1 MVLRFLIFNRMHI
14 RLLLVLLTIIAVGFG
29 LAAPY
34 YQKIFIEL
42 LTNAVQNPPPGGD
55 PSFSLKPI
63 ALAVV
68 LGIISQVI
76 SILMRSLA
84 IRESVIAQQEIA
96 ERMYN
101 HSLILESKARAD
113 RTVGQIVSYYA
124 SDVSTA
130 GFLLEDFF
138 PNMLSAIIP
147 LLVAPLAVAWFYD
160 LPPFQVM
167 ATTLG
172 CLGVSVLL
180 GLRQSGFFSRFKR
193 LAEERL
199 SIVNEWL
206 QNIRAL
212 RVLGWTEHF
221 EHKIIKKRQQETLN
235 RLGMV
240 TNGSLLNAIA
250 QVSPLLINAV
260 GVMALINARGQSI
273 TVGDIFVVLWTLG
286 VFLNRPMRSVPW
298 GIVVLLDSL
307 TSIKRL
313 QRYLDLPTELAQLQ
327 TVDERVQKAE
337 VEHAEADEQARL
349 GSGAPVGIEIDD
361 LNLIYDGREVLSHL
375 HLRFS
380 AGKFIAIIGEVGA
393 GKTQILSAL
402 LRDCNANFLRYNINQ
417 TNALALPLAKLRQHF
432 CYVPQD
438 GFVMSGTIRENIVF
452 TYDASPQHDSDI
464 IHSAKVSQ
472 FILQNEG
479 MPHGLETEIGE
490 RGVNL
495 SGGQKQRL
503 SLSRAHYFDRP
514 IILLDDSL
522 SALDVRTEQKVVNEL
537 LLGEW
542 ANRTRILVTH
552 RFSVLPSVDWI
563 YFIED
568 GEIKAEGTFETLVR
582 ESAKVREFIHAAP
595 EQQPVPLSKKDEV
608 RPT

>member
-1 MVLRFLIFNRMHI
+1 M
-14 RLLLVLLTIIAVGFG
+14 RLLLVLLTIVAVGFG

-34 YQKIFIEL
+34 YQKIFLET
-42 LTNAVQNPPPGGD
+42 LTSTVQQPQLNGTAD
-55 PSFSLKPI
+55 FSLKPI

-84 IRESVIAQQEIA
+84 IRESVIAQQFIA
-96 ERMYN
+96 EKMYN
-101 HSLILESKARAD
+101 HSLVLESKARAD
-113 RTVGQIVSYYA
+113 RSVGQIVSYYA

-138 PNMLSAIIP
+138 PNMLSSIIP

-160 LPPFQVM
+160 LSPLHVM
-167 ATTLG
+167 GTTLG
-172 CLGVSVLL
+172 CLGISILL

-221 EHKIIKKRQQETLN
+221 EHKITKKRQQETLN

-260 GVMALINARGQSI
+260 GVMALIDARGETI

-298 GIVVLLDSL
+298 GIVILLDSL

-313 QRYLDLPTELAQLQ
+313 QRYLDLPTE
-327 TVDERVQKAE
+327 T
-337 VEHAEADEQARL
+337 ARL
-349 GSGAPVGIEIDD
+349 TAANKDLQKNETEPGDAVHPDWKKTDAPMGIEIDD
-361 LNLIYDGREVLSHL
+361 LNLIYDGREILSHL
-375 HLRFS
+375 NLRFS

-402 LRDCNANFLRYNINQ
+402 LRDCNASFMRYRIHL
-417 TNALALPLAKLRQHF
+417 TDALSLPLNELRQHF

-438 GFVMSGTIRENIVF
+438 GFVMSGSIRENIVF
-452 TYDASPQHDSDI
+452 TYDASPQHDSEI

-472 FILQNEG
+472 FVLQTEG

-503 SLSRAHYFDRP
+503 SLSRAHYFNRP
-514 IILLDDSL
+514 IILLDDCL
-522 SALDVRTEQKVVNEL
+522 SALDVRTEQKVVSEL

-552 RFSVLPSVDWI
+552 RFSVLPLVDWI
-563 YFIED
+563 YFIEH
-568 GEIKAEGTFETLVR
+568 GEITAEGTFETLVSQ
-582 ESAKVREFIHAAP
+582 SAKVRDFIHATT
-595 EQQPVPLSKKDEV
+595 EQNIEATQLKNDEV
-608 RPT
+608 LPV